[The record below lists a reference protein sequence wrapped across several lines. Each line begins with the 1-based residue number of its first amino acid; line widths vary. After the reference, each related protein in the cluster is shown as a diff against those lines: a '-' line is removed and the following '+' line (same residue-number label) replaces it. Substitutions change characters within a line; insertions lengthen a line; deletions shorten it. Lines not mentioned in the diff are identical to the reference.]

1 MKNDTLISFIKA
13 ECANL
18 TSTNLCIG
26 LDVFGERFM
35 NQDKC
40 LILRKKRCEYF
51 KKCVLPLA
59 KLMGCYDRIFK
70 EYIRFDKTVDQSE
83 EARFCECGE
92 ELKPRERFCERC
104 RKKRRLES
112 KREYQKNY
120 RVHEVQL
127 T

>member
-1 MKNDTLISFIKA
+1 MKTLTLVSFVKIK
-13 ECANL
+13 CANI
-18 TSTNLCIG
+18 TSTNLCLG
-26 LDVFGERFM
+26 LDAFGERFM
-35 NQDKC
+35 NQAQC
-40 LILRKKRCEYF
+40 LILAKKRCDFF

-70 EYIRFDKTVDQSE
+70 EYIKFDKTVDQSE

-104 RKKRRLES
+104 RKKRRQ
-112 KREYQKNY
+112 KTNRENLQKY
-120 RVHEVQL
+120 RGS

>member
-1 MKNDTLISFIKA
+1 MRNDTLVSFIRA
-13 ECANL
+13 ECDNI
-18 TSTNLCIG
+18 TSTNLCLG
-26 LDVFGERFM
+26 LDVFGKRFM
-35 NQDKC
+35 DQDRC
-40 LILRKKRCEYF
+40 LVLRKKRCDYF

-70 EYIRFDKTVDQSE
+70 EYIKFDKTVDQSE

-104 RKKRRLES
+104 RKKRRRET